1 MFRQIFNPDLYH
13 GRHRRRNFFEGW
25 YFKLVDARQQEVFA
39 FIPGILK
46 GRTTTDSHSFIHLVD
61 GGNAFM
67 HYLRLPPQQFTAAR
81 KSFDV
86 SVGENSFSLQGLEL
100 AVDEPE
106 FSVRGRLAFSQV
118 RKWPDS
124 VFSPGSMGPYNFLPR
139 MQCYSQVCAMDMEI
153 SGQLQVNGRSADL
166 DGGRAYVE
174 KNWGSAFP
182 YSWIWVQGNSF
193 PSRASISCSLG
204 HIPMPLGTSFR
215 GFLIGL
221 MVEDQ
226 FYAFTTANRSKI
238 HIQQSGSDIVMQVMS
253 KKHLL
258 TIATATEKE
267 NFITLLGPRQ
277 GQMVPLLQENLQ
289 GRVSVKLQQRND
301 NRILFQQTSRCAGIE
316 YGGDQMLI
324 LD

>member
-1 MFRQIFNPDLYH
+1 MLRQAFNPDIYH

-46 GRTTTDSHSFIHLVD
+46 GRAPTDSHSFIHLVD
-61 GGNAFM
+61 GGNSFM

-86 SVGENSFSLQGLEL
+86 SVGENKFSLQGMQL

-106 FSVRGRLAFSQV
+106 FSVQGKLTFANV
-118 RKWPDS
+118 AKWPDS
-124 VFSPGSMGPYNFLPR
+124 LLSPGSMGPYNFLPR

-153 SGQLQVNGRSADL
+153 NGQLQVNGRSVNM
-166 DGGRAYVE
+166 DGGRGYVE
-174 KNWGSAFP
+174 KIWGAAFP
-182 YSWIWVQGNSF
+182 YSWIWVQANSF
-193 PSRASISCSLG
+193 PSRASLSCSLG
-204 HIPMPLGTSFR
+204 HIPMPLGSFR

-221 MVEDQ
+221 LVEDS
-226 FYAFTTANRSKI
+226 FYAFTTMNRSKLRI
-238 HIQQSGSDIVMQVMS
+238 EHSGGDIVMQVMN

-258 TIATATEKE
+258 TIATATEKKD
-267 NFITLLGPRQ
+267 FITLLGPRQ

-301 NRILFQQTSRCAGIE
+301 NRILFQQTSKCAGIE